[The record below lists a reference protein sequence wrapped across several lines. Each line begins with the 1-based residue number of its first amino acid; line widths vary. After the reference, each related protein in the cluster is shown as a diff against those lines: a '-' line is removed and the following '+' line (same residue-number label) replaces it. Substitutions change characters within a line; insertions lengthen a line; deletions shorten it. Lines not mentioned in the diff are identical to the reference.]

1 MLRRPH
7 FDSNSEVR
15 PDSCLSTA
23 LDRNSRSAL
32 CTCATVLERYEHIT
46 RRLSTEVSDRF
57 NTIGPNPKRVARA
70 QPRRRLAGAG
80 SGVGVSEGHS
90 YFSLI
95 HCHDKMIKIWKSAER
110 SLWVQRSEKDG
121 HFLASKIWLSRH
133 GPILEG
139 MTFS

>member
-80 SGVGVSEGHS
+80 SRVGGSEAIPECRV
-90 YFSLI
+90 L
-95 HCHDKMIKIWKSAER
+95 HCDAYMITI
-110 SLWVQRSEKDG
+110 
-121 HFLASKIWLSRH
+121 
-133 GPILEG
+133 
-139 MTFS
+139 